1 MFQKVNKFLCPFKN
15 YIISSNRRKIALFFK
30 IYMFFVPDFIRIDPI
45 TEGVNSIIR
54 QKLFYS

>member
-30 IYMFFVPDFIRIDPI
+30 IYIFFVP
-45 TEGVNSIIR
+45 
-54 QKLFYS
+54 KLFMKMPPY